1 MRALGVDLGSRRIGV
16 AITDPTG
23 TIASPVEVVQRS
35 GSVEHDH
42 RTLIALADEWEA
54 GIIVVGLPLSLDGSV
69 GPAARG
75 VLDEIELLRSVAS
88 IPVDTVDERL
98 STVVAQRHLREMGVD
113 NRKARKVVDKLAA
126 AVLLQAWRER
136 SDRRD
141 GSPESDGRRPDEGWS
156 DD

>member
-126 AVLLQAWRER
+126 AVLLQAWLER

-141 GSPESDGRRPDEGWS
+141 GSPEFDGRRPDEGWS

>member
-16 AITDPTG
+16 AISDPTG

-35 GSVEHDH
+35 GSVNHDH
-42 RTLIALADEWEA
+42 KRLVALANEWEA

-69 GPAARG
+69 GPAARA
-75 VLDEIELLRSVAS
+75 VLDEVEALRTVA
-88 IPVDTVDERL
+88 PMDVDTVDERL

-126 AVLLQAWRER
+126 AVLLQAWLERGDTQGGSPVSDGHGADEGR
-136 SDRRD
+136 SDD
-141 GSPESDGRRPDEGWS
+141 
-156 DD
+156 

>member
-113 NRKARKVVDKLAA
+113 NRKARKLVDKLAA
-126 AVLLQAWRER
+126 AVLLQAWLER

-141 GSPESDGRRPDEGWS
+141 GSPEFDGRRPDEGWS

>member
-16 AITDPTG
+16 AVTDPTG

-75 VLDEIELLRSVAS
+75 VLDEIELLRSVAP

-126 AVLLQAWRER
+126 AVLLQAWLER
-136 SDRRD
+136 SGRRD
-141 GSPESDGRRPDEGWS
+141 GSPESDGRTTDEGWS

>member
-42 RTLIALADEWEA
+42 RTLIALANEWEA

-98 STVVAQRHLREMGVD
+98 STVVAQRHLREMGMD

-126 AVLLQAWRER
+126 AVLLQAWLER
-136 SDRRD
+136 SDSRD
-141 GSPESDGRRPDEGWS
+141 GSPASDGRTA
-156 DD
+156 DDWRRDD

>member
-16 AITDPTG
+16 AISDPTG

-35 GSVEHDH
+35 GSIAHDH
-42 RTLIALADEWEA
+42 RRLVAIAQEWEA
-54 GIIVVGLPLSLDGSV
+54 ELIVVGLPLSLDGSV

-75 VLDEIELLRSVAS
+75 VLDEVDSLRKVAPM
-88 IPVDTVDERL
+88 PVDTVDERL

-113 NRKARKVVDKLAA
+113 NRKARTMVDKLAA
-126 AVLLQAWRER
+126 AVLLQAWLEQ
-136 SDRRD
+136 SDRQ
-141 GSPESDGRRPDEGWS
+141 GSAPASDGRDSDEGRN

>member
-75 VLDEIELLRSVAS
+75 VLDEIELLRSVAP

-126 AVLLQAWRER
+126 AVLLQAWLER
-136 SDRRD
+136 SGSRD
-141 GSPESDGRRPDEGWS
+141 GSPESDGRTA
-156 DD
+156 DDWHGDD

>member
-1 MRALGVDLGSRRIGV
+1 MDLGSRRIGV

-42 RTLIALADEWEA
+42 RTLIALANEWEA

-98 STVVAQRHLREMGVD
+98 STVVAQRHLREMGMD

-126 AVLLQAWRER
+126 AVLLQAWLER
-136 SDRRD
+136 SDSRD
-141 GSPESDGRRPDEGWS
+141 GSPASDGRTA
-156 DD
+156 DDWRRDD

>member
-126 AVLLQAWRER
+126 AVLLQAWLEQGRDEGGSVATDER
-136 SDRRD
+136 
-141 GSPESDGRRPDEGWS
+141 GPDDGWS